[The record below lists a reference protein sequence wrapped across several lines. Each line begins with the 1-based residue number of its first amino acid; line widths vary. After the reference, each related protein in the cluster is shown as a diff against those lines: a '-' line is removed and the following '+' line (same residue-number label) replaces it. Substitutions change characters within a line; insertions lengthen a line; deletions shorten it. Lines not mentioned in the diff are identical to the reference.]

1 MKMAS
6 WIYRKIFFKIKLI
19 RKKKLNRWKWSK
31 IRARTKRKGKGRK
44 WGSTRKKLLM
54 LLNQNKNWYRR
65 KRRRS
70 LTAIYKMR
78 SRLSK
83 RLSKKQLLKENT
95 KRIRLMIYSISATLW
110 FIWKLFFNQIFLF
123 KNTWI
128 WKHQF

>member
-6 WIYRKIFFKIKLI
+6 LIYRKIFFKIKLI

-31 IRARTKRKGKGRK
+31 ISARTKRKGKGRK

-54 LLNQNKNWYRR
+54 LLNQNKNWFSL
-65 KRRRS
+65 KRRRR
-70 LTAIYKMR
+70 THTPICKMFR
-78 SRLSK
+78 K
-83 RLSKKQLLKENT
+83 RLSKKQLLKGNT

-110 FIWKLFFNQIFLF
+110 FIWKLFFNRIFLF